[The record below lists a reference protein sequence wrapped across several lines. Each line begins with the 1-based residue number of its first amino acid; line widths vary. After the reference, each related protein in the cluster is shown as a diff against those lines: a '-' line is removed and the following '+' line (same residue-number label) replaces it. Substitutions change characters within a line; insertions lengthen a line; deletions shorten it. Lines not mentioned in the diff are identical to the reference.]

1 MDAMYLRDT
10 TSADIE
16 IVITALG
23 SVAMWFYHR
32 RAGEGVGG
40 RHLRPALLSGLLL
53 MLALRMHT
61 AASAWMPVAALLAGA
76 GVFHT
81 LDLRRRW
88 RHTGH
93 QRHAINQL
101 S

>member
-1 MDAMYLRDT
+1 MYLRDT

-40 RHLRPALLSGLLL
+40 RHLLPALLSGLLL
-53 MLALRMHT
+53 MLTLRMHT
-61 AASAWMPVAALLAGA
+61 VASAWMPVAALLAGA
-76 GVFHT
+76 GVLHT
-81 LDLRRRW
+81 PGLRGCWW
-88 RHTGH
+88 RTGH
-93 QRHAINQL
+93 QRPAISQP

>member
-10 TSADIE
+10 TSADIA

-23 SVAMWFYHR
+23 SVALWFYHR
-32 RAGEGVGG
+32 RAGEGVRG
-40 RHLRPALLSGLLL
+40 RHLLPALLSGLLL
-53 MLALRMHT
+53 MLALRMNT
-61 AASAWMPVAALLAGA
+61 VASAWMPVAALLAGA
-76 GVFHT
+76 GVLHT
-81 LDLRRRW
+81 PGLRRCWW
-88 RHTGH
+88 RTGH